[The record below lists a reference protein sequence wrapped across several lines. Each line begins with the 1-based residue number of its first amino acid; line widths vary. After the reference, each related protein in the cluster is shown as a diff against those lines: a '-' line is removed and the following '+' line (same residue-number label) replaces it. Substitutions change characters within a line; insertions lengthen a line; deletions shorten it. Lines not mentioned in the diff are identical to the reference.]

1 MKKETLI
8 AVILGIIAGIAIAV
22 FIIKNSRDSSNKSA
36 DIILE
41 QLTPTITIDTKKTE
55 PLLIEE
61 PDDGFVT
68 EEESVTIKGTS
79 QVNALIVLQTPQ
91 GEQILK
97 TKNNSFTFDVDLLPG
112 ENKMKITSYSGK
124 NIDARSLTVYSIQPE

>member
-79 QVNALIVLQTPQ
+79 QV
-91 GEQILK
+91 ILK